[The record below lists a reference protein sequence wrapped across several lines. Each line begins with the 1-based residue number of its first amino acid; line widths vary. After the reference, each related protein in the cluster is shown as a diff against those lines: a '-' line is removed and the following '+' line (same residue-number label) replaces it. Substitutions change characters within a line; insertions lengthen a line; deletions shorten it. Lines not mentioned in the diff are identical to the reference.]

1 MRSILAVLLA
11 LAFPAAASADVY
23 TSFTWT
29 PYMQRTSGGAVTIT
43 QAANAWQASGGNL
56 SQSVTGVGSYI
67 EAFVQ
72 SSETFPVEGIR
83 VEFDLTGTVGTRF
96 GYVGPFVLLT
106 EGSGKGWNY
115 GQAIGAQ
122 AFYRWEYDGTAG
134 AVGRRGRIGTQD
146 LGRVAFSGINGGAA
160 AHHVFTVSSGVYTW
174 TVNGATVSSGNM
186 GTAPYTNMR
195 LIVGARVYDSG
206 LAQSAGITNLKVTT
220 ATPASTGPGNLA
232 ITGTITDGSGMPA
245 AASCTGNIQHRTSG
259 TTVTISGAVGC
270 TGSNNVYVNV
280 AGTYDAVS
288 RAFTGTYTDANGGSS
303 QALSFVATGDL
314 QWQARLTGNASTSGG
329 ARAYDLTV
337 GFTVPADE
345 YRASADLSD
354 LRFTGTI
361 NQTEAIT
368 IPLNIPQIGVNV
380 DFPLNITVSGNWEVQ
395 VVPTSTSAWTLTGH
409 ASGTF
414 SGDRPVTA
422 TGSVVV
428 QGFTVPVPI
437 NFNVTGSFGGT
448 LSGSSAGNSL
458 KFVGNWTSTGG
469 DQSFGGSVNLTL
481 PMDVR
486 TGRIAN
492 MAAVF
497 QGAMSPQIS
506 NVTPPSV
513 PVNFSASAPLV
524 VTPR

>member
-1 MRSILAVLLA
+1 MRSILTLLLA
-11 LAFPAAASADVY
+11 LAFPATAGAEVY

-29 PYMQRTSGGAVTIT
+29 PYTQRTSGSTTTIT
-43 QAANAWQASGGNL
+43 QAANAWQANGGNL
-56 SQSVTGVGSYI
+56 SQSLTGVGSYI
-67 EAFVQ
+67 EDFVQ

-83 VEFDLTGTVGTRF
+83 VEFDLTGTVGTQF

-106 EGSGKGWNY
+106 EGSGKGWNF

-122 AFYRWEYDGTAG
+122 AFYRWEYSGTAG

-160 AHHVFTVSSGVYTW
+160 AHHVFTVSRGVYTW
-174 TVNGATVSSGNM
+174 TVNGTTVSSGDM

-195 LIVGARVYDSG
+195 LIVGARIYDSG
-206 LAQSAGITNLKVTT
+206 RAQSASITNLTVTT
-220 ATPASTGPGNLA
+220 ASPAYTGPGNLSV
-232 ITGTITDGSGMPA
+232 TGTITDSGGTPVA
-245 AASCTGNIQHRTSG
+245 ATCTGNVQHRTSG
-259 TTVTISGAVGC
+259 ATVTISGAVGC
-270 TGSNNVYVNV
+270 SGSNNVYVNIS
-280 AGTYDAVS
+280 GTYDAVS
-288 RAFTGTYTDANGGSS
+288 RGFTGTYTDAAGGSS
-303 QALSFVATGDL
+303 QALNFTATGDL
-314 QWQARLTGNASTSGG
+314 QWQARLAGNASTSSG

-361 NQTEAIT
+361 NQTESIT
-368 IPLNIPQIGVNV
+368 VPLNIPQIGVNV
-380 DFPLNITVSGNWEVQ
+380 DFPLNITVSGSWEVQ
-395 VVPTSTSAWTLTGH
+395 IVPTSTSAWTLTGH
-409 ASGTF
+409 SSGTF
-414 SGDRPVTA
+414 AGDRPVTA
-422 TGSVVV
+422 TGSVTV
-428 QGFTVPVPI
+428 QGFTIPVPI
-437 NFNVTGSFGGT
+437 SFNVTGSFGGT
-448 LSGSSAGNSL
+448 LSGSSAGNNL

-469 DQSFGGSVNLTL
+469 DQTFGGSVNLTL

-486 TGRIAN
+486 SGRISN

-513 PVNFSASAPLV
+513 PVNFSGSAPLA

>member
-1 MRSILAVLLA
+1 MRSTLAFLLS
-11 LAFPAAASADVY
+11 LAFPAMASADVY

-29 PYMQRTSGGAVTIT
+29 PYTQRTSGGAVTIT
-43 QAANAWQASGGNL
+43 QTANAWQASGGNL
-56 SQSVTGVGSYI
+56 SQTVTGVGSYI
-67 EAFVQ
+67 EDFVQ

-83 VEFDLTGTVGTRF
+83 VEFDLSGTVGTQF

-106 EGSGKGWNY
+106 EDSARGWNY
-115 GQAIGAQ
+115 GKPIGAQ
-122 AFYRWEYDGTAG
+122 AFYRWEYSGTAG
-134 AVGRRGRIGTQD
+134 AVGRRGRIGNQD

-160 AHHVFTVSSGVYTW
+160 ARHVFTVSRGVFTW
-174 TVNGATVSSGNM
+174 TVNGATVSSGDM
-186 GTAPYTNMR
+186 GTAPYANMR

-206 LAQSAGITNLKVTT
+206 RVQSASITNLKVTT
-220 ATPASTGPGNLA
+220 ATPAYTGPGNLA
-232 ITGTITDGSGMPA
+232 VTGTIADSSGTPV

-259 TTVTISGAVGC
+259 TSVTISGAVGC
-270 TGSNNVYVNV
+270 SGSNNIFVNV
-280 AGTYDAVS
+280 AGTYDALS

-303 QALSFVATGDL
+303 QALNFVATGDL
-314 QWQARLTGNASTSGG
+314 QWRARLTGTASTSSG

-337 GFTVPADE
+337 GFTVPANE

-380 DFPLNITVSGNWEVQ
+380 NFPLNITVSGNWEVQ

-414 SGDRPVTA
+414 AGDRPVTA
-422 TGSVVV
+422 TGSVVI
-428 QGFTVPVPI
+428 QGQTIAIPI
-437 NFNVTGSFGGT
+437 NFDVTGSFGGT
-448 LSGSSAGNSL
+448 LSGSSAANNL
-458 KFVGNWTSTGG
+458 KFVGSWTSTGG

-486 TGRIAN
+486 SGRISS
-492 MAAVF
+492 MAAAF

-513 PVNFSASAPLV
+513 PVNFSGSAPLV